1 MPITELLG
9 TITQH
14 GQVHL
19 AHDDRGTV
27 CTDNSHT
34 PKVITTVLGVVDDD
48 GHEPLLAILHALD
61 LHPGRLCRRCFGPW
75 VCDPYAQ
82 QWAARTNSSHVD
94 LDAGLDALVVDTSVS
109 AYVLDVTQAGRSS
122 ADGFTVL
129 VGGCTPHRF
138 GEVANAAARATARR
152 REWSGARLSAVAVRD
167 DEALASFAYRPHDTM
182 VELYRTDRPPSP
194 FATTVNG
201 HRAHRLGWETD
212 VSGGQRG
219 VLPTSAEGTV
229 TITLDGAALIGID
242 LTAGNVLTWPDG
254 EHAETVAEF
263 PADPPSSF
271 SVPFTWT
278 TPSGEYQGISFSE
291 SGGEYIVVWRRDDT
305 RTWRWFARLDRPPAT
320 ANWMIAF
327 DEWRMRVTGYVI
339 THPYPAWTAAHGAT
353 RDVTGLPPAHPDTHC

>member
-19 AHDDRGTV
+19 THDDRSTV

-61 LHPGRLCRRCFGPW
+61 LHPDQLCRRCFGPW
-75 VCDPYAQ
+75 VRDPYAR
-82 QWAARTNSSHVD
+82 QWAVRTNSSHVD

-109 AYVLDVTQAGRSS
+109 AYVLDVTQAGQYS

-152 REWSGARLSAVAVRD
+152 SGWSGARLSAVAVRD

-182 VELYRTDRPPSP
+182 VELYRTDRLPSP
-194 FATTVNG
+194 FATTANG
-201 HRAHRLGWETD
+201 HRAHRLRWETEL
-212 VSGGQRG
+212 SGGQRG

-271 SVPFTWT
+271 SAPFAWT
-278 TPSGEYQGISFSE
+278 TPSGEYQGISFS
-291 SGGEYIVVWRRDDT
+291 SSSGEYITVWRRDDT
-305 RTWRWFARLDRPPAT
+305 RTWRWFARLDRPHAT

-327 DEWRMRVTGYVI
+327 DEWRMRVTGYVM

-353 RDVTGLPPAHPDTHC
+353 RDVTGLTPVRPDTHC

>member
-19 AHDDRGTV
+19 THDDRGTV

-61 LHPGRLCRRCFGPW
+61 LHPDRLCRRCFGPW
-75 VCDPYAQ
+75 VRHPYAR

-122 ADGFTVL
+122 AGGFTVL

-194 FATTVNG
+194 FATAVNG
-201 HRAHRLGWETD
+201 HRAHRLGWENRR
-212 VSGGQRG
+212 VRRAARG
-219 VLPTSAEGTV
+219 PAHRRRRHGDDHAGRRCPDRDRPDRREGP
-229 TITLDGAALIGID
+229 D
-242 LTAGNVLTWPDG
+242 LAGRRT
-254 EHAETVAEF
+254 
-263 PADPPSSF
+263 
-271 SVPFTWT
+271 
-278 TPSGEYQGISFSE
+278 
-291 SGGEYIVVWRRDDT
+291 RRDRRRT
-305 RTWRWFARLDRPPAT
+305 RQRDRNPLH
-320 ANWMIAF
+320 
-327 DEWRMRVTGYVI
+327 DQVS
-339 THPYPAWTAAHGAT
+339 
-353 RDVTGLPPAHPDTHC
+353 